1 MIIIPAIDIRGG
13 QCVRLTEGRFDK
25 ETVYAANPADMVGIF
40 ADQGAEYLHLV
51 DLDGALAGSS
61 QNLTAIKNVL
71 SKAKMPVELGGGI
84 RSIANIE
91 MILALGV
98 SRVILGS
105 VAVKQPELVAEACRK
120 FPAKIV
126 VGIDAKDGVVAVEGW
141 GQSGDMQAVE
151 LAKQMA
157 QVGVD
162 RIIFTDIAR
171 DGKLSG
177 ANVEATAELARQA
190 QLKVI
195 ASGGVTSLADI
206 RQLKQYEGAG
216 IEGCIV
222 GKALY
227 TKAIDLA
234 AAIKCAREE

>member
-120 FPAKIV
+120 FPAKI
-126 VGIDAKDGVVAVEGW
+126 
-141 GQSGDMQAVE
+141 
-151 LAKQMA
+151 
-157 QVGVD
+157 
-162 RIIFTDIAR
+162 
-171 DGKLSG
+171 
-177 ANVEATAELARQA
+177 
-190 QLKVI
+190 
-195 ASGGVTSLADI
+195 
-206 RQLKQYEGAG
+206 
-216 IEGCIV
+216 
-222 GKALY
+222 
-227 TKAIDLA
+227 
-234 AAIKCAREE
+234 